1 LLGNVHEQLGDRDDA
16 IKALRRAREIDPSD
30 PFGASVELMR
40 LGADELS
47 EMPPAYVRLLF
58 DQYAA
63 TFDAALV
70 ERLGYR
76 GPSVLFEAVLSAC

>member
-47 EMPPAYVRLLF
+47 EMPPAYVRLLINST
-58 DQYAA
+58 AS
-63 TFDAALV
+63 TFRRV
-70 ERLGYR
+70 
-76 GPSVLFEAVLSAC
+76 